1 MDMERTKGQ
10 QSFFRNASGGGI
22 PSGDRE
28 KGEHARMP
36 DGDFKTLND
45 MEVLIRRLR
54 YLKEQTPDTMPDH
67 RRLNREIAD
76 LEYKI
81 DHLDEIGRWKPKDM
95 K

>member
-1 MDMERTKGQ
+1 MERINGQ
-10 QSFFRNASGGGI
+10 QSFFGNASGGGI
-22 PSGDRE
+22 PSGDGE
-28 KGEHARMP
+28 KGEHARMT

-45 MEVLIRRLR
+45 MEALIRRLQ

-67 RRLNREIAD
+67 QRLDREIAD

-81 DHLDEIGRWKPKDM
+81 GHFDEIGRWKPRDM